1 MYDFNRIVKAAEF
14 CKFHNAFASDIK
26 HCEMHLVWV
35 VSWQS
40 MPNAGLTF

>member
-26 HCEMHLVWV
+26 HCE
-35 VSWQS
+35 
-40 MPNAGLTF
+40 NALGMGGLMAINAEC